1 MITFNALDWFD
12 YAWHKVTEVKSGKYN
27 SASVRRTNPASWE
40 QITNWDWFTV
50 FKLIYKIKR
59 WFHHW
64 ISRSCECKAC
74 ITSSQIVFACLLLF
88 LFVLY
93 LSICV
98 LCVSIDSNP
107 ERQGGSCQMAFLAWY
122 LCLYICLFVFV
133 FFCICVCVFLYIK
146 PDRQVEAELRM
157 QTARWRSL
165 SCLHPEYE
173 NGRWM
178 EAHSINFLFPVVNYH
193 CFCKKEFD
201 WMVHYLWVSRFQY
214 HHMFEQQWGKI
225 LDYKLHNKW
234 R

>member
-133 FFCICVCVFLYIK
+133 FFCICLCVFIYQTRTAGRSGAV
-146 PDRQVEAELRM
+146 DANRQMAFTL
-157 QTARWRSL
+157 L
-165 SCLHPEYE
+165 STSGVWEQ
-173 NGRWM
+173 NMDGGT
-178 EAHSINFLFPVVNYH
+178 
-193 CFCKKEFD
+193 FD
-201 WMVHYLWVSRFQY
+201 
-214 HHMFEQQWGKI
+214 
-225 LDYKLHNKW
+225 
-234 R
+234 

>member
-133 FFCICVCVFLYIK
+133 FFCICVCVFLYVN
-146 PDRQVEAELRM
+146 PDRQVEAELWM

-173 NGRWM
+173 NRTWM
-178 EAHSINFLFPVVNYH
+178 EAHLINYFFQPWIYH
-193 CFCKKEFD
+193 CFLQKGVWLDGALSLDVK
-201 WMVHYLWVSRFQY
+201 VSIPPHVWATMR
-214 HHMFEQQWGKI
+214 
-225 LDYKLHNKW
+225 
-234 R
+234 